1 MTKAADLAL
10 GKIAALKTALIE
22 FTDGDDAIAVAD
34 AGVVTLLTSA
44 VATSEGGAVTTNIA
58 QGLAKHWAQTDNFGN
73 TDDSLNLASLTDV
86 AVGQS
91 RLTITNNFSA
101 VNNSAVIHQYYSVDT
116 EFDTAASQSAGGV
129 KTTSTISISSKRTA
143 SNGYLDTAAT
153 GNVCS
158 MVHGDLA

>member
-1 MTKAADLAL
+1 MASQ
-10 GKIAALKTALIE
+10 LKVDTLTGVTTAGSI
-22 FTDGDDAIAVAD
+22 
-34 AGVVTLLTSA
+34 VVTGEGNSTTTSLQ
-44 VATSEGGAVTTNIA
+44 

-73 TDDSLNLASLTDV
+73 IDDSLNLASLTDV
-86 AVGQS
+86 TVGQS